1 MLCLAGCPG
10 KALYV
15 IGVVCSSWSSVN
27 LGTSQR
33 DEMTPL
39 GNTNIP
45 SIRAGNLMVARSGL
59 LMLNWKM
66 ITPKALAENP

>member
-1 MLCLAGCPG
+1 M
-10 KALYV
+10 
-15 IGVVCSSWSSVN
+15 N

-45 SIRAGNLMVARSGL
+45 SIRAGNMMVARSGL
-59 LMLNWKM
+59 LMLNWLIPQNPEPKIHKM
-66 ITPKALAENP
+66 FLERWYNSG